1 MRRTPTL
8 ARSMRVDL
16 IAFGGFLLAISG
28 VLGGLVLDG
37 GHIAD
42 IAQASAAVIVLGGT
56 IGAVVLTTPRPILKS
71 ALGKLR
77 LVFSEHD
84 NAPREMIDR
93 ISALATKAR
102 RHGLVSLERDLEGT
116 EDPFLSKTLM
126 LAIDGLE
133 PDKLRKM
140 MEMEMRLEATEAET
154 DAGVFEAAGG
164 YAPTF
169 GIVGAV
175 MGLIQVM
182 KHLDNFSQVGAGIAV
197 AFVATLHGVGS
208 ANLLF
213 LPIAQ
218 RIRLRSQQSIRAEQ
232 LILEGIIAMIEQMHP
247 WLIRQRLEAFGREGW
262 RASGRPIEIPEPAAR
277 IASA

>member
-1 MRRTPTL
+1 
-8 ARSMRVDL
+8 MRVDL

-140 MEMEMRLEATEAET
+140 MEMEMRLEAAEAET

-247 WLIRQRLEAFGREGW
+247 WLIRQRLEAFGREGC
-262 RASGRPIEIPEPAAR
+262 RTSGRPIEIAEPATR